1 MLISHVHVACH
12 GAHHEN
18 VRTHVSL
25 HCAHASRAA
34 RVPKGQDD
42 TSRQAHFVLQF
53 EWGGGDVTSRNKRR
67 HRIITRFP
75 PRGSYA
81 RAIAQSCRRRGGGVH
96 GARQADSEMLL
107 ELSIPVRVRL
117 QCLRL
122 ELTPI
127 TQQAALSVANPMTAC
142 HRRRCRMAL
151 PD

>member
-1 MLISHVHVACH
+1 MYMLHVMVHITKMF
-12 GAHHEN
+12 E
-18 VRTHVSL
+18 L
-25 HCAHASRAA
+25 
-34 RVPKGQDD
+34 
-42 TSRQAHFVLQF
+42 TSRCTAHMHRGLQGCQRAKTTHPVRRILCSNLNG
-53 EWGGGDVTSRNKRR
+53 GGGDVTSRNKRR

-142 HRRRCRMAL
+142 HRRRCRMAA
-151 PD
+151 